1 MAFFRS
7 EVSNGA
13 FSAKSSPSSHKM
25 ACCESIID
33 LTQLNDSISQ
43 HVALDRQ
50 IESLSA
56 MTRQLAA
63 L

>member
-1 MAFFRS
+1 
-7 EVSNGA
+7 
-13 FSAKSSPSSHKM
+13 M

-50 IESLSA
+50 IESIYQRWQDSS
-56 MTRQLAA
+56 QLYRRDGDECV
-63 L
+63 

>member
-50 IESLSA
+50 IESIYQ
-56 MTRQLAA
+56 R
-63 L
+63 